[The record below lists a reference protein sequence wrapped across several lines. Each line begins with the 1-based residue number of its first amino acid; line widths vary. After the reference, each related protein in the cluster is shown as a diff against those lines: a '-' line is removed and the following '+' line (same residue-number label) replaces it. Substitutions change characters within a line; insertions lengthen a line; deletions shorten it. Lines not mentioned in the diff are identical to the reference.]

1 MEEPNRSNAKF
12 FLDVTTYKPLKD
24 NPNIGLPEAEHID
37 ITDILKVRGVDSL
50 YSVNGVSRCECG
62 VKGEYGDV
70 PTHTH
75 FVVEE
80 TEIIGIANDI
90 YRIIDAAIVNSK
102 QAEAIKSLVKD
113 STEKLIKKCWE
124 RIRD

>member
-24 NPNIGLPEAEHID
+24 NPNVGLPEAEHID
-37 ITDILKVRGVDSL
+37 ITDILKARGVDSL
-50 YSVNGVSRCECG
+50 YSVNGVSYCECG
-62 VKGEYGDV
+62 EKGKYGDV
-70 PTHTH
+70 PTKTH

-80 TEIIGIANDI
+80 TEIINIANDI
-90 YRIIDAAIVNSK
+90 FRIIDAAIVNAK

-113 STEKLIKKCWE
+113 STEKLIRKCWE